1 MAEFKVLKSYK
12 DKEFDKKLKKNQK
25 VEMTVKRSEEV
36 EKTLADKGFDGPF
49 LERIKEKK

>member
-12 DKEFDKKLKKNQK
+12 DKELDKKLKKNQK
-25 VEMTVKRSEEV
+25 VEMTVKRADEV
-36 EKTLADKGFDGPF
+36 EEILKANGFDGPF